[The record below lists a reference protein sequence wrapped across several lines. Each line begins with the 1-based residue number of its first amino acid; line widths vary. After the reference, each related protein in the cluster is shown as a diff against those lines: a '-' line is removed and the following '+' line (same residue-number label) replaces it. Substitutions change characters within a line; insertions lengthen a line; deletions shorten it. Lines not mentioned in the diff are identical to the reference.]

1 MSKHDDDLTELFDKN
16 GNLIGAL
23 LTADLWAKV
32 KPMVKDLLPQ
42 EAPPE
47 RPEPIGEWETL
58 KEYWDFPYPVDT
70 DVHCELAVTKL
81 KTGKRMIP
89 ASSGLCPATSVDL
102 FHLNAPSA
110 MPALS
115 KSTSKMKSPSNVQPT
130 LKKRIRTLKLAINR
144 FTKPAQSKADR
155 NVGRLM

>member
-1 MSKHDDDLTELFDKN
+1 MSKHDDNLTELFDKN

-32 KPMVKDLLPQ
+32 KPMIKDLLPK

-70 DVHCELAVTKL
+70 DVHCDLCGN
-81 KTGKRMIP
+81 KTEDWEKDEPRKFRLISCNLG
-89 ASSGLCPATSVDL
+89 GLVSFKCTGC
-102 FHLNAPSA
+102 NAR
-110 MPALS
+110 
-115 KSTSKMKSPSNVQPT
+115 VV
-130 LKKRIRTLKLAINR
+130 KKHFKDEITVECTPFIEKKDTNYEARYK
-144 FTKPAQSKADR
+144 
-155 NVGRLM
+155 